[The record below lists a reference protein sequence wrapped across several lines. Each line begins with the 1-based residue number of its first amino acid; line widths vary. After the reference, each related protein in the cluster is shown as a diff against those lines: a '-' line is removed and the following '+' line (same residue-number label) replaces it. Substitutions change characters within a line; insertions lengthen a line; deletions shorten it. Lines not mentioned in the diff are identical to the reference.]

1 MYCWGNNNKGQVGNG
16 QSSNSPVTRPTLI
29 APPGGAVES
38 ASMKLRV
45 EYAKKGSAATC
56 SAVSSSDW
64 QVVTGVSKLAYSVSG
79 PADGTSINSNSTDP
93 ELPSGA
99 IASRPQSLVRKS
111 GVAGTFTNAQKIS
124 AGEVGVWDLALVDK
138 GLDRNENYASA

>member
-1 MYCWGNNNKGQVGNG
+1 
-16 QSSNSPVTRPTLI
+16 
-29 APPGGAVES
+29 
-38 ASMKLRV
+38 MKLRV

-93 ELPSGA
+93 ELPAGA

-111 GVAGTFTNAQKIS
+111 GVAGAFTNAQKIS

-138 GLDRNENYASA
+138 GLDRNENYCVRYNYRYWYEV